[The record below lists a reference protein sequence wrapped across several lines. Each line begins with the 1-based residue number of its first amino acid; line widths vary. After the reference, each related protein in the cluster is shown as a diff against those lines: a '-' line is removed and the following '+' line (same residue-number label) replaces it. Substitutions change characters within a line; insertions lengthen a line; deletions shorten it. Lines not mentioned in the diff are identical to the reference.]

1 VQQDSSLT
9 RNALSWLRHE
19 RESLAVPAFEWT
31 CPWVTPGLAVR
42 NLLGLGEARVAY
54 STQSPQRDAEIAE
67 KVFDGPAG
75 LVC

>member
-1 VQQDSSLT
+1 
-9 RNALSWLRHE
+9 
-19 RESLAVPAFEWT
+19 
-31 CPWVTPGLAVR
+31 LAVR

-54 STQSPQRDAEIAE
+54 STQSPQRDAELTE